1 MRVPRIKGFDKQSRP
16 PVEEMTSRLPVT
28 QSPLWNRST
37 AGVYSVART
46 RGARPVSGGGG
57 LVICLRG
64 SIVLIP
70 DCVGDNERVYR
81 ARLPSGQGLAGELQ
95 EGPFNIYLLRM
106 SARSLG
112 KLEIS
117 SSMRWPSVCWCICLI
132 TPTILRGGYSAPSR
146 SAMLDGTALWILP
159 AMFRREPDLEDS
171 WPQFSSDK
179 QALSNGIVSDA
190 V

>member
-1 MRVPRIKGFDKQSRP
+1 MRAPRIKGFDKQSRP

-46 RGARPVSGGGG
+46 RGARPVSDGGG
-57 LVICLRG
+57 LIICLTG

-70 DCVGDNERVYR
+70 DCVGDNERVYQGAVTQWSR
-81 ARLPSGQGLAGELQ
+81 ASRGNCKK
-95 EGPFNIYLLRM
+95 GPFNIHLLQM
-106 SARSLG
+106 SARV
-112 KLEIS
+112 
-117 SSMRWPSVCWCICLI
+117 RNQLI
-132 TPTILRGGYSAPSR
+132 DALAQRLLVYLPCYANDSAGGTQLRSR
-146 SAMLDGTALWILP
+146 SAMLDGTALGILP